1 MLRGRKRGRRGADA
15 EGEPRRPGDS
25 PTRELNKKLKRLSTG
40 RAEPGGPKATAAAA
54 EGPEG
59 GAPAPEGRIG
69 PELAGGYMEIN
80 HLLKS
85 LHFERLQRDAADQGD
100 EEENVRPTAMDENG

>member
-1 MLRGRKRGRRGADA
+1 MLRGRKRGRRGADG
-15 EGEPRRPGDS
+15 EGEPRGPGDS

-40 RAEPGGPKATAAAA
+40 RAEPGPKAVAAAA

-69 PELAGGYMEIN
+69 PELARGYAEIN

-85 LHFERLQRDAADQGD
+85 LHFERLQRDATNQGD
-100 EEENVRPTAMDENG
+100 EEENGRPTAAMDENG